1 MTVMRRGETWSFVAW
16 VRDQDGSRRQVWRG
30 GYRLKRDAV
39 AAERRFLVEAEDGAS
54 ERDCRRRPTVRE
66 FLEDWLVQS
75 APTRRPTTSSS
86 YERCMRDYVLPHL
99 GDVTLAELGPEHV
112 RAWEAELLC
121 KPRRFRDGALSPT
134 TVGYCH
140 RLLRRALQDALRWG
154 LVERN
159 ACDAVVPPRRAESEM
174 RIWTPAEVQRFLAFV
189 ADDPLSAMWRLFVVT
204 GMRRGEVA
212 GLRWIDVDLDSGRI
226 AVQHTRVL
234 VYDRAEVSRPK
245 TPRSRR
251 VLALDT
257 GSVDALRRHRQLQDA
272 ERTRLAEIWI
282 ESGYVFVRD
291 DGAPLDPDRISHL
304 FSLIV
309 GKTGL
314 TKIRLHDL
322 RHTAASIAMASGVH
336 PKVVSERLG
345 HASVAFTLDVYSHLV
360 PSMQEEAA
368 VQIASLVDRPL
379 H

>member
-1 MTVMRRGETWSFVAW
+1 MTVMRRGETWSFVVW
-16 VRDQDGSRRQVWRG
+16 VRGREGVRRQVWRG

-39 AAERRFLVEAEDGAS
+39 AAERRFLVEFEDRAREPKPPSG
-54 ERDCRRRPTVRE
+54 PTVQE

-75 APTRRPTTSSS
+75 SPTRRPTTSCS
-86 YERCMRDYVLPHL
+86 YERCIRDYVLPHL
-99 GDVTLAELGPEHV
+99 GDVILTELGPEHV
-112 RAWEAELLC
+112 RNWEAELLC
-121 KPRRFRDGALSPT
+121 TPRRFRDGALSPT

-154 LVERN
+154 IVDRN
-159 ACDAVVPPRRAESEM
+159 PCDAVVPPRRAETEM

-189 ADDPLSAMWRLFVVT
+189 ADDPLCAMWRLFVVT

-212 GLRWIDVDLDSGRI
+212 GLRWIDVDLEAGRI

-234 VYDRAEVSRPK
+234 VYDRPEVSRPK

-251 VLALDT
+251 VLALDAGT
-257 GSVDALRRHRQLQDA
+257 VDALRRHRQRQDA
-272 ERTRLAEIWI
+272 ERARLAEIWI
-282 ESGYVFVRD
+282 ESGYVFVRE

-309 GKTGL
+309 AATGL
-314 TKIRLHDL
+314 TKVRLHDL
-322 RHTAASIAMASGVH
+322 RHTAASLAMASGVH

-345 HASVAFTLDVYSHLV
+345 HASVAFTPDVYSHLV
-360 PSMQEEAA
+360 PGMQEDAA